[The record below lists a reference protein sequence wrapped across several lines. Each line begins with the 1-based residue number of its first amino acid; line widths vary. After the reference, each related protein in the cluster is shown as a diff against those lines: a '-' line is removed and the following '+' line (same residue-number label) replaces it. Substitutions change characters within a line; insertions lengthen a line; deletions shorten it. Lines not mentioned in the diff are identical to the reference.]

1 MPKWKTLFETPKKT
15 AVTVAC
21 ILVLLATVGTATVYA
36 ANAFARS
43 SAIGGEEAANFA
55 FADAG
60 VDPVSATGLHVEFDR
75 EQGRFVYEVEFA
87 ADGTEYKY
95 LIDSTDGSVVKRE
108 KETVSAPQESGAAGM
123 TPSRTLEE
131 AREIALADAGVAA
144 DAAVFSEAGLDQDK
158 GLWVYEFKF
167 QAGDSQFEYEIN
179 ANTGDVYSKS
189 VKTYVTPNPSPTQ
202 STAPA
207 PESAAQPAPGEVP
220 AARPSDTLP
229 PADSHHPDDQN
240 YGGDRSTGTAPGVD
254 LETAKAAALA
264 DAGVSADG
272 AVFTKTKLDWED
284 GVQVYEIEFYTS
296 THEYEYEIS
305 ASTGAVY
312 NRSAEAFHTSVQDP
326 PVESTPG
333 MSTGSSYIGTTQAKS
348 IALDHAGLSESQVM
362 VTKAGLDRDDG
373 VMVYEIEF
381 RQGRTEYEYKID
393 AQTGTILE
401 HETDR
406 D

>member
-1 MPKWKTLFETPKKT
+1 MPKWKTLFETPKKA

-21 ILVLLATVGTATVYA
+21 ILVMLATIGTATVYA
-36 ANAFARS
+36 VNAFAQDSARS

-60 VDPVSATGLHVEFDR
+60 VDPASATGLRVEFDR
-75 EQGRFVYEVEFA
+75 EQDRFVYEVEFT
-87 ADGTEYKY
+87 ADGTEYEY

-108 KETVSAPQESGAAGM
+108 KETAGAPRESRPAGM

-131 AREIALADAGVAA
+131 ARALALSDAGVTAA
-144 DAAVFSEAGLDQDK
+144 DAVFSKAELDQDS

-167 QAGDSQFEYEIN
+167 QAGDRKFEYEIN

-189 VKTYVTPNPSPTQ
+189 VETYAAP
-202 STAPA
+202 APA
-207 PESAAQPAPGEVP
+207 PESAAQPASSGAP
-220 AARPSDTLP
+220 AAQPPS
-229 PADSHHPDDQN
+229 AASHHPDDHD
-240 YGGDRSTGTAPGVD
+240 YGDRSTGITPGVD
-254 LETAKAAALA
+254 LEAAKAAAL
-264 DAGVSADG
+264 DHAGVSADG
-272 AVFTKTKLDWED
+272 AVFTKAKLDWED
-284 GVQVYEIEFYTS
+284 GVQVYEIEFYTA

-305 ASTGAVY
+305 AATGAVLS
-312 NRSAEAFHTSVQDP
+312 RSEEAFHTNGQDAP
-326 PVESTPG
+326 LESNPG
-333 MSTGSSYIGTTQAKS
+333 MSTGSSYIGTAQAKS

-381 RQGRTEYEYKID
+381 RQGRTEYEYRID
-393 AQTGTILE
+393 AQSGAILE
-401 HETDR
+401 HEIDR